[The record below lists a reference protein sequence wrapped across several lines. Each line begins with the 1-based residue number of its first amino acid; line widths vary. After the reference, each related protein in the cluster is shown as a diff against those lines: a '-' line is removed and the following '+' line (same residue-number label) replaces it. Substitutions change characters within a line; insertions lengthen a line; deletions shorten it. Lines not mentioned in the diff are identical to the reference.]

1 MNLCTSAASVSF
13 RRLLIAMAAMVAGA
27 ASLQAAPKLVTNEEA
42 ARHGLERA
50 WFAQVPVDASRSR
63 VTQWMLYYDRL
74 YSVTNSGI
82 VTALNAETGETLW
95 SKQVGKP
102 GYPAFG
108 PGANED
114 FLGVVSGSKLYM
126 LNRHDGR
133 LEWAR
138 QLGSAPSSGP
148 ALSEKYAFVALVTG
162 RIEGYLLDDPAAQ
175 PWYYQSKGRTF
186 LRPTTTG
193 KIVSWPTTAGYLYA
207 SRADDPGVIYRL
219 ETSADII
226 TSPAA
231 MPPYLSIASQ
241 DGYLYCLDENTGDEA
256 WRFSTGYA
264 IDSSPAIVGDMAY
277 VASVE
282 PAIHALDAKTGVEQW
297 ATSGASHFAARG
309 KERVYASDRFGNLLV
324 LDSKTGNPVSRMAVA
339 EGASTMVNDQTDR
352 IFLVSDSGLVQCLH
366 EIGADAPTV
375 HRQPE
380 APEAE
385 DAPPAAPGAAAV
397 AAPAEEGEAPAAD
410 AAADADEP
418 SPFDMEDGAAADE
431 APADE
436 PVEAPEDEGNPFG
449 IE

>member
-1 MNLCTSAASVSF
+1 MNLCSSAASISF
-13 RRLLIAMAAMVAGA
+13 RRWLIALTAMVAGG
-27 ASLQAAPKLVTNEEA
+27 ASLHAAPMLVTNEQA

-82 VTALNAETGETLW
+82 VTALDAETGETLW

-108 PGANED
+108 PGANAD
-114 FLGVVSGSKLYM
+114 YLGIVSGSKLYL

-133 LEWAR
+133 LEWVR

-162 RIEGYLLDDPAAQ
+162 RIEGYQLDDPATQ
-175 PWYYQSKGRTF
+175 PWYYQSKGRTY

-193 KIVSWPTTAGYLYA
+193 KIVSWPTAAGYLYA
-207 SRADDPGVIYRL
+207 SRANDPGVLYRL
-219 ETSADII
+219 ETSADIV
-226 TSPAA
+226 TSPAT
-231 MPPYLSIASQ
+231 MPPYLYIASQ

-256 WRFSTGYA
+256 WRYSTGYA
-264 IDSSPAIVGDMAY
+264 IDSSPAIVGDVAY
-277 VASVE
+277 VASSE
-282 PAIHALDAKTGVEQW
+282 PAIHAVDAKTGKEQW
-297 ATSGASHFAARG
+297 TTPGASHFAARG

-324 LDSKTGNPVSRMAVA
+324 LDTKTGNPVSRMPVS
-339 EGASTMVNDQTDR
+339 EGSSTLVNDQTDR

-366 EIGADAPTV
+366 EIGAEAPTM

-380 APEAE
+380 APTAE
-385 DAPPAAPGAAAV
+385 DVPPAAPGAAAA

-410 AAADADEP
+410 EPEADEA
-418 SPFDMEDGAAADE
+418 SPFDMEEDA

-436 PVEAPEDEGNPFG
+436 PADAAADEESPFG
-449 IE
+449 F

>member
-1 MNLCTSAASVSF
+1 MNLRSSAASVSF
-13 RRLLIAMAAMVAGA
+13 KRLLIALTAMVACTT
-27 ASLQAAPKLVTNEEA
+27 SLQASPKLVTNEQA

-63 VTQWMLYYDRL
+63 VTNWFLYYDRL

-108 PGANED
+108 PGANAD
-114 FLGVVSGSKLYM
+114 HLGVVSGSKLYM

-162 RIEGYLLDDPAAQ
+162 RIEGYQFDDPVTQ

-193 KIVSWPTTAGYLYA
+193 KIVTWPTTAGYLYA
-207 SRADDPGVIYRL
+207 SRADAPGVIYRL

-231 MPPYLSIASQ
+231 MPPYLYIASQ

-256 WRFSTGYA
+256 WRYSTGYA

-282 PAIHALDAKTGVEQW
+282 PAIHALDAKTGKEQW
-297 ATSGASHFAARG
+297 TTPGASHFAARG

-324 LDSKTGNPVSRMAVA
+324 LDAKTGNPVSRMAVA
-339 EGASTMVNDQTDR
+339 EGASTLVNDQTDR
-352 IFLVSDSGLVQCLH
+352 IFLVSDGGLVQCLH
-366 EIGADAPTV
+366 EIGAEAPTV

-397 AAPAEEGEAPAAD
+397 EAPAEEGEAPAAE
-410 AAADADEP
+410 AEADAEEP

-431 APADE
+431 GPADE
-436 PVEAPEDEGNPFG
+436 PADAAADEDNPFG

>member
-1 MNLCTSAASVSF
+1 MSLSSSTASISS
-13 RRLLIAMAAMVAGA
+13 RRLLFAALSMVAGT
-27 ASLQAAPKLVTNEEA
+27 ASLQAAPKLVTNEQA

-108 PGANED
+108 PGANAD
-114 FLGVVSGSKLYM
+114 HLGMVSGSKLYV

-162 RIEGYLLDDPAAQ
+162 RIEGYLLDDPATQ

-193 KIVSWPTTAGYLYA
+193 KIVTWPTTAGYLYA
-207 SRADDPGVIYRL
+207 SRANDPGVLYRL
-219 ETSADII
+219 ETNADII

-231 MPPYLSIASQ
+231 MPPYLYIASQ
-241 DGYLYCLDENTGDEA
+241 DGYLYCLNEDTGDEA
-256 WRFSTGYA
+256 WRYSTGYA

-282 PAIHALDAKTGVEQW
+282 PAIHALDAKTGKEQW
-297 ATSGASHFAARG
+297 TTPGASHFAARG

-352 IFLVSDSGLVQCLH
+352 IFLVSDGGLVQCLH
-366 EIGADAPTV
+366 EIGAEAPTV

-380 APEAE
+380 APEIE
-385 DAPPAAPGAAAV
+385 DAPPAAPGAAAA
-397 AAPAEEGEAPAAD
+397 AAPAVKGEAPAAD
-410 AAADADEP
+410 EAAEEEEP
-418 SPFDMEDGAAADE
+418 SPFEMEDGAVVDE

-436 PVEAPEDEGNPFG
+436 PADAPAGEDNPFG